1 MIAILGLIVLVQWV
15 YQVYNEF
22 VQFLQKDEKIE
33 HFYSLWNWVD
43 LVGLGGNLFII
54 IVGVFNDGETIISIE
69 SIRVLASIVSLCIF
83 VKLFDWLR
91 LFESTAFY
99 ILLVGETLSDIQAF
113 MIILLCT
120 LLAFGVPMYMLN
132 MNRDD
137 DNAVIDST
145 FGFWGIN
152 VLLNQY
158 FLALGE
164 FNFDNFADNPQAALC
179 FTFFI
184 MSTFITQ
191 LTMLNMLIAIMGD
204 TFGRIM
210 EAQEVSGTKTKLE
223 LMADCD
229 HTIPKRTSEQDPK
242 VFLYVITPVEDE
254 NKEIDDTETA
264 VHELSKQV
272 KGVASQLDYMTTML
286 ETLIQK
292 S

>member
-15 YQVYNEF
+15 YQVYNEL

-132 MNRDD
+132 MNRED

-152 VLLNQY
+152 VLLN
-158 FLALGE
+158 
-164 FNFDNFADNPQAALC
+164 
-179 FTFFI
+179 
-184 MSTFITQ
+184 
-191 LTMLNMLIAIMGD
+191 
-204 TFGRIM
+204 
-210 EAQEVSGTKTKLE
+210 
-223 LMADCD
+223 
-229 HTIPKRTSEQDPK
+229 
-242 VFLYVITPVEDE
+242 
-254 NKEIDDTETA
+254 
-264 VHELSKQV
+264 
-272 KGVASQLDYMTTML
+272 
-286 ETLIQK
+286 
-292 S
+292 